1 MVSKNQL
8 HQSTDASPGSP
19 QSSQASVAGAR
30 STEAP
35 HRERV
40 LTTDGDDDQAEELLD
55 LLDDDY
61 VQRILEAL
69 FDAARPARDL
79 VEACNASRATVYR
92 RLNRL
97 QEYELI
103 TADVELHEDG
113 HHRKV
118 FESTFER
125 ATIELVDGRPEVRLV
140 VTAPEKDSEHSP
152 YRLSAD

>member
-1 MVSKNQL
+1 MASKNQL
-8 HQSTDASPGSP
+8 HRSPDTSPGSP
-19 QSSQASVAGAR
+19 QSSQATVAGVR
-30 STEAP
+30 SIEVP

-69 FDAARPARDL
+69 FDESRPARDL

-97 QEYELI
+97 QEYELV
-103 TADVELHEDG
+103 TSDVELHEDG

-140 VTAPEKDSEHSP
+140 VTAPETDSEHP
-152 YRLSAD
+152 PHRLPAD